1 MIASVVVDCKI
12 ESVNRTFDY
21 IVPRC
26 FLSSIKVG
34 QRVYVPFGHQN
45 LLGIVIDLKEDSNH
59 ENLKEIYD
67 ILDLVPPLNEELIA
81 LAKNMHEYYFSLY
94 ISCLLTM
101 IPQALRVKYEKEFV
115 AIDFDS
121 IPLDVRFLFKDGKYT
136 YKTKDKEYL
145 PVLQKLL
152 KDGILKL
159 NNIISDKANIKEESI
174 IKLNEFSNIKL
185 NPKQEE
191 IINFLKDLDEDI
203 TRSEF
208 IDKFSVGR
216 LNTLLEKGVLSQYK
230 KEVFR
235 HFDEGKVYVDKE
247 IIFNDEQNYVYNQIK
262 KDYEHFNTILLH
274 GVTGS
279 GKTEIYLKCIEDVI
293 ANGKTAIMLVPEIS
307 LTPQIVARFK
317 ARFKDNVAVLHSRL
331 SIGEKY
337 DEWRRII
344 NEDVKIVVGAR
355 SAIFAPLKNIGA
367 IIIDEEH
374 ETSYVQDTMPRYDAK
389 MIARIRARNN
399 NAICILGS
407 ATPSIESYYKAMNN
421 TYKLL
426 ELNVRAN
433 QKEPPTIKVVDMA
446 NEIKRGN
453 YSLFSNELKKLIE
466 DRLDKKEQ
474 TILLM
479 NRRGF
484 SSFVMCREC
493 GEVVKCGHCDVS
505 LTYHKIGNKL
515 KCHYCGFER
524 DNVMI
529 CPSCGS
535 KKIRF
540 VGGGTQ
546 KVVEEINKLFP
557 TARVLRMDMDN
568 TKNKGGH
575 EKIIDSFMKEE
586 ADILVGTQ
594 MVAKGL
600 DFPKV
605 SLVGILNCDL
615 ALKYPSYTSPSLAY
629 NLFVQVS
636 GRAGRHKTDG
646 MVVMQSY
653 DTNHYAILNAS
664 SGNYQKFYNEE
675 LQYRKLGSYPPY
687 KKIIEIIVTGKEYD
701 KTFNEANDIC
711 TFIKD
716 KSNVI
721 VLGPAEDYIVKVND
735 LYHFRIT
742 IKYDND
748 KIINDVINRVFIKYE
763 NNKQYKIYISRK

>member
-21 IVPRC
+21 LVPPC

-34 QRVYVPFGHQN
+34 QRVYVPFGRQN
-45 LLGIVIDLKEDSNH
+45 LLGIVIELKDESSR

-67 ILDLVPPLNEELIA
+67 ILDLVPCLNEELIS

-94 ISCLLTM
+94 ISSLLTM
-101 IPQALRVKYEKEFV
+101 IPQALRVKYEKEFIV
-115 AIDFDS
+115 KNYDLL
-121 IPLDVRFLFKDGKYT
+121 PLDVRGLFTNGKYV

-145 PVLQKLL
+145 PILQKLL
-152 KDGILKL
+152 KENILEF
-159 NNIISDKANIKEESI
+159 NNVISDKANIKEESI
-174 IKLNEFSNIKL
+174 VKLNDFSDIKLNAN
-185 NPKQEE
+185 QVE
-191 IINFLKDLDEDI
+191 IVDYLKGLDRDI

-208 IDKFSVGR
+208 IEKFSVGR

-235 HFDEGKVYVDKE
+235 QFDEGKVYVDKE
-247 IIFNDEQNYVYNQIK
+247 IIFNKHQQYVYEEIK
-262 KDYEHFNTILLH
+262 KDYDKFNTILLH
-274 GVTGS
+274 GITGS

-293 ANGKTAIMLVPEIS
+293 AKGKTAIMLVPEIS

-317 ARFKDNVAVLHSRL
+317 SRFKDDVAVLHSRL

-344 NEDVKIVVGAR
+344 NKEVRIVIGAR
-355 SAIFAPLKNIGA
+355 SAIFAPLTNIGI

-374 ETSYVQDTMPRYDAK
+374 EASYVQDVTPRYDAK

-399 NAICILGS
+399 NALCILGS
-407 ATPSIESYYKAMNN
+407 ATPSIESYYKAEKGL
-421 TYKLL
+421 YKLL

-433 QKEPPTIKVVDMA
+433 EKEPPLIKVIDMA
-446 NEIKRGN
+446 DEIKHGN
-453 YSLFSNELKKLIE
+453 YSLFSNDLKKLIQ

-474 TILLM
+474 SILLM

-493 GEVVKCGHCDVS
+493 GEVVKCPHCDVS
-505 LTYHKIGNKL
+505 LTYHKTDDKL
-515 KCHYCGFER
+515 KCHYCGYEK
-524 DNVMI
+524 DNVSI
-529 CPSCGS
+529 CPSCKS

-557 TARVLRMDMDN
+557 EARVIRMDMDN

-575 EKIIDSFMKEE
+575 EKIIESFMNHE

-615 ALKYPSYTSPSLAY
+615 ALKYPAYTSPAQAY

-636 GRAGRHKTDG
+636 GRAGRHKTEG
-646 MVVMQSY
+646 IVLMQSY
-653 DTNHYAILNAS
+653 DTTHYAILNAS
-664 SGNYQKFYNEE
+664 SGTYQKFYKEE
-675 LQYRKLGSYPPY
+675 LQYRKLGNYPPF
-687 KKIIEIIVTGKEYD
+687 KKIIEITVVGKEYNE
-701 KTFNEANDIC
+701 TFNEANEIC
-711 TFIKD
+711 NFIKD
-716 KSNVI
+716 KSKVS
-721 VLGPAEDYIVKVND
+721 VLGPAEDYIVKLND
-735 LYHFRIT
+735 LYHFKIT
-742 IKYDND
+742 IKYEND
-748 KIINDVINRVFIKYE
+748 KVINDVISTVFVKYE
-763 NNKQYKIYISRK
+763 TNKKFKIYISRK